1 MARLHLPPFLLPAG
15 LAVLLA
21 LVALA
26 IFAGRATEPQPAPAP
41 HFWSDPALRTIV
53 IAGSG
58 DHLAKKGDILLT
70 NLVEGRLPAGA
81 TQATVLSDANCEP
94 DAQGISHC
102 LNQLRIGDALLTVQ
116 HHHDMTK
123 VPCLGPGEK
132 VNVVDVPTFEQL

>member
-1 MARLHLPPFLLPAG
+1 MARLHLPPFLVRAG

-21 LVALA
+21 LAALA
-26 IFAGRATEPQPAPAP
+26 IFASRAAAPQPAPAP

-102 LNQLRIGDALLTVQ
+102 LNQLQIGDTQLTVR
-116 HHHDMTK
+116 HNHDMTK

-132 VNVVDVPTFEQL
+132 VNIVDVATFDQL